1 MSCCKHYNS
10 NSGCCYQCRQCDIC
24 HRHICVNFKSC
35 CCYSRGWENYF
46 SQKRIYEEQKRKEI
60 EERARKRE
68 EQCILEDKIY
78 LCEDMINGARIL
90 RLILKEG
97 YEINKVSM
105 EEYRDIIHRLRKLTE
120 RIDPSC
126 DQRSLNFPED
136 ELKTGKW
143 KLY

>member
-1 MSCCKHYNS
+1 MSCCKHYDS
-10 NSGCCYQCRQCDIC
+10 NSGCCYQCLQCDIC
-24 HRHICVNFKSC
+24 HRHICVNLKTC

-46 SQKRIYEEQKRKEI
+46 SQKRINEEQ
-60 EERARKRE
+60 ERRKRVE
-68 EQCILEDKIY
+68 RHLLEDKIQ
-78 LCEDMINGARIL
+78 LCETMINEARCL
-90 RLILKEG
+90 RLILKQG

-105 EEYRDIIHRLRKLTE
+105 EEYQDIIHRISKLTK